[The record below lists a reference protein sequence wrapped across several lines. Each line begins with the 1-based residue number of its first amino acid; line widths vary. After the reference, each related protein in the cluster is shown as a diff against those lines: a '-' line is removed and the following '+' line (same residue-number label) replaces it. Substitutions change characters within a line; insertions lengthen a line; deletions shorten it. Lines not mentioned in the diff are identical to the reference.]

1 MQILLCKIL
10 GNPIA
15 KNISL
20 LKFSKRRVKIM
31 ENNFVK
37 FGELFTFLVKSKT
50 FTSQKS
56 IGIQIYRIICN
67 KAAAFIALITVDP

>member
-1 MQILLCKIL
+1 MQILSRKIL
-10 GNPIA
+10 GNPIG

-31 ENNFVK
+31 ENNFLW
-37 FGELFTFLVKSKT
+37 FGELSTFLVKSKM
-50 FTSQKS
+50 FTYQKS

-67 KAAAFIALITVDP
+67 KAAALIALITVDL